1 MDKVEVYTIIYNS
14 ALDQFYVEHNFKNL
28 DYYTSLFM
36 VIVQQLTDREAAYAL
51 IQDLNSNSEVKAL
64 MKESYGLKA
73 QIDTYKN
80 PVNTNIQKPQLQVS
94 EEAKTLNQNEPIVYA
109 LDDYPEDEDTIP
121 ETNAIGVTPASGETF
136 VIQFNQ
142 VLKDVNLMYNPLA
155 N

>member
-94 EEAKTLNQNEPIVYA
+94 EEVKTLNEPTLYA
-109 LDDYPEDEDTIP
+109 LADGLEDEDTIP

-142 VLKDVNLMYNPLA
+142 VLKDVNLMYNPLI

>member
-94 EEAKTLNQNEPIVYA
+94 EEVKTLNEPTLYA
-109 LDDYPEDEDTIP
+109 LADGLGDEEAIP

-142 VLKDVNLMYNPLA
+142 VLKDVNLMYNPLI

>member
-51 IQDLNSNSEVKAL
+51 IQDLNSNPDVKAL

-73 QIDTYKN
+73 QIETYKN
-80 PVNTNIQKPQLQVS
+80 PVNTNIQKPQIQVT
-94 EEAKTLNQNEPIVYA
+94 EEVKTLNEPIVYA
-109 LDDYPEDEDTIP
+109 LDDYPEDEAIP
-121 ETNAIGVTPASGETF
+121 ETNAIGITPASGETF
-136 VIQFNQ
+136 LIQFNQ
-142 VLKDVNLMYNPLA
+142 VLKDVNLMYNPLI